1 MAVGT
6 VVPWQQMIDKLDRI
20 VSQIRG
26 VFVYLG
32 TWIVFLLMPVF
43 AFLVGAIVGYVIF
56 DNGPIA
62 LVFGFLAALGARY
75 ILLRL

>member
-1 MAVGT
+1 MF
-6 VVPWQQMIDKLDRI
+6 DKLDRI
-20 VSQIRG
+20 VSRLRG
-26 VFVYLG
+26 GFVYLSM
-32 TWIVFLLMPVF
+32 WFVFLLIPVF
-43 AFLVGAIVGYVIF
+43 AFLVGAIVGYAIF